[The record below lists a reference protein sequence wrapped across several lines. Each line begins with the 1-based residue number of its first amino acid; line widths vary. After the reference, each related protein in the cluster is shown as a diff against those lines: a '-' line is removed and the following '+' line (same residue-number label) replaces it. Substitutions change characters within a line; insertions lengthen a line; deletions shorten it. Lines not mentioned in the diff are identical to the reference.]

1 MNLNNLFNE
10 IEKVDPEVYDRLD
23 SRRTAMKSF
32 AKTSGKMALAAVPL
46 ALGSMLQKA
55 YAGTRSVNDT
65 VVEILN
71 YALTLEYLEAEFY
84 NTGLATMGLLPA
96 GDVRTGI
103 EIIAKHENAH
113 VKFLQTT
120 IMSLSGMPVA
130 KPTFDFSGGS
140 GSGNGPF
147 KGLFSSFELFLAVA
161 QAFEDTGVRAYKG
174 RAMEIVGGGGVLTAA
189 LQIHS
194 VEARHAAYLRETR
207 KALGSGI
214 GNVKPWITGAMSGIN
229 SPAVDANYKG
239 EDNTMQS
246 GMNIVGINGFPISM
260 NAATEAFDEPLS
272 KADVLAI
279 VTLFIKP

>member
-10 IEKVDPEVYDRLD
+10 IEKVDPEVYGRLD
-23 SRRTAMKSF
+23 SRRAAMKSF

-46 ALGSMLQKA
+46 AFGSMLQKA
-55 YAGTRSVNDT
+55 YAGTRSTTDT

-96 GDVRTGI
+96 GDVRSGI

-120 IMSLSGMPVA
+120 IMQLGGTPLT
-130 KPTFDFSGGS
+130 KPNFDFTGGS

-147 KGLFSSFELFLAVA
+147 KGLFSSFDLFLAVA
-161 QAFEDTGVRAYKG
+161 QTFEDTGVRAYKG

-279 VTLFIKP
+279 VILFIKP

>member
-1 MNLNNLFNE
+1 MNLHNIFNE
-10 IEKVDPEVYDRLD
+10 IEKADPEVYDRLD

-32 AKTSGKMALAAVPL
+32 AKTTGKMALAAVPV

-84 NTGLATMGLLPA
+84 NTGLATMGLIGA
-96 GDVRTGI
+96 GDVRSGI
-103 EIIAKHENAH
+103 ELIAKHENAH
-113 VKFLQTT
+113 VNFLRTT
-120 IMSLSGMPVA
+120 ITSLMGTPVT
-130 KPTFDFSGGS
+130 KPTFDFTGGS

-147 KGLFSSFELFLAVA
+147 KGLFSDLGLFLSVA

-174 RAMEIVGGGGVLTAA
+174 RAMEIVGGGAILTAA

-194 VEARHAAYLRETR
+194 VEARHAAYLREIR

-229 SPAVDANYKG
+229 SPAVEANYKG
-239 EDNTMQS
+239 EDVTMQS
-246 GMNIVGINGFPISM
+246 GINIVGINNFPITFE
-260 NAATEAFDEPLS
+260 AATEAFDEPLS